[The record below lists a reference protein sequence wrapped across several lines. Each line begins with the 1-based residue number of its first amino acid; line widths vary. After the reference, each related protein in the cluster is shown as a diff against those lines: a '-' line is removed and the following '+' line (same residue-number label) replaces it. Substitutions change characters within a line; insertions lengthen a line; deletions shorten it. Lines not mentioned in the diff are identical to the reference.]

1 MLIHEIIRN
10 LKQITADTPV
20 LSALLP
26 GGLGHGARM
35 SRDSARPFGL
45 LRVEEIERVGN
56 TANTPRVGYRVTLT
70 IVADQRIE
78 TVGPIMN
85 TFRQY
90 WDRLTPA
97 HFDLPNG
104 TFTAMQSDPDS
115 EPSEIGE
122 DEREDLGA
130 DVILGI
136 TSWTLK
142 IAESQPA
149 I

>member
-10 LKQITADTPV
+10 LKQITADTAV
-20 LSALLP
+20 LAALLP

-45 LRVEEIERVGN
+45 LAVEEIDHVDNSSGVSLVTYE
-56 TANTPRVGYRVTLT
+56 VTLT
-70 IVADQRIE
+70 VAADEKIE
-78 TVGPIMN
+78 TVGPILD
-85 TFRQY
+85 TFRRY
-90 WDRLTPA
+90 WDRLTPS
-97 HFDLPNG
+97 HFSFDNAEFVLIHPN
-104 TFTAMQSDPDS
+104 P

-136 TSWTLK
+136 TSWTLR

-149 I
+149 IEV